1 MIWAYYTDMGIL
13 SALRLV
19 KDDADT
25 LKNQYAPAVMA
36 SQYNSWSD
44 SAIGYQTNSID
55 LVSALQVPTVAK
67 CFQLLTGTIGGIPM
81 NLYNK
86 TTGEELGSPIWL
98 QQPDIRQPRSVT
110 IAYTVQSLAAYGQA
124 FWQVKSQYSD
134 DGRPARF
141 EWVANTRITTKL
153 NARNTEVEFY
163 TLNGEVLPNNGVG
176 SLITFQALNPGV
188 LQTGARTIQA
198 ALDLERAAAIS
209 AATPMP
215 TSIIKNN
222 GADLPEAQIQGIL
235 AGWKAA
241 RQSRSTAYLTSSL
254 ELQTFGFSPKDMMY
268 DEAKQSLSTEICRL
282 MNVPAYMASSD
293 ANKSMTYQNVLDA
306 RKEFYAYTL
315 APYVC
320 AIEDRLSMND
330 ITNAQNVVRFDVNE
344 TFLRADTMERLLVIE
359 KLLGLGLISLDQAM
373 AMEDLSPNGDAS

>member
-1 MIWAYYTDMGIL
+1 MGIL

-67 CFQLLTGTIGGIPM
+67 CFQLLTGTIGGIPL

-153 NARNTEVEFY
+153 NARSTEVEFY

-344 TFLRADTMERLLVIE
+344 TFLRADTMERLNVIE
-359 KLLGLGLISLDQAM
+359 KMLNLGLITLDQAM

>member
-1 MIWAYYTDMGIL
+1 MGIL

-67 CFQLLTGTIGGIPM
+67 CFQLLTGTIGGIPL

-110 IAYTVQSLAAYGQA
+110 IAYTVQSLAAYGQS

-141 EWVANTRITTKL
+141 EWVANTRVTTKL
-153 NARNTEVEFY
+153 NARSTEVEFY
-163 TLNGEVLPNNGVG
+163 TLNGEVLPKDGVG

-209 AATPMP
+209 AATPLP

-344 TFLRADTMERLLVIE
+344 TFLRADTMERLNVIE
-359 KLLGLGLISLDQAM
+359 KMLGLGLITLDQAM

>member
-1 MIWAYYTDMGIL
+1 MGIL

-67 CFQLLTGTIGGIPM
+67 CFQLMTGVIGGIPIS
-81 NLYNK
+81 LYNK
-86 TTGEELGSPIWL
+86 KTGEELGSPIWL
-98 QQPDIRQPRSVT
+98 EQPDIRQPRSVT

-153 NARNTEVEFY
+153 NARSTEVEFY
-163 TLNGEVLPNNGVG
+163 TLNGEALPNSGVG
-176 SLITFQALNPGV
+176 SLVTFQALNPGV

-222 GADLPEAQIQGIL
+222 GADLPESQIQGIL

-254 ELQTFGFSPKDMMY
+254 ELQTFGFSPSEMMY

-282 MNVPAYMASSD
+282 MNVPAYLASSD
-293 ANKSMTYQNVLDA
+293 ANKSMTYQNILDA
-306 RKEFYAYTL
+306 RKEFFAYTL

-344 TFLRADTMERLLVIE
+344 TFLRADTMERLNVIE
-359 KLLGLGLISLDQAM
+359 KMLALGLIDLNQAM

>member
-1 MIWAYYTDMGIL
+1 MGIL

-67 CFQLLTGTIGGIPM
+67 CFQLLTGTIGGIPL

-153 NARNTEVEFY
+153 NARSTEVEFY
-163 TLNGEVLPNNGVG
+163 SLNGEALPNSGVG
-176 SLITFQALNPGV
+176 SLVTFQALNPGV

-254 ELQTFGFSPKDMMY
+254 ELQTFGFSPSEMMY
-268 DEAKQSLSTEICRL
+268 DSAKLSLSTEICRL
-282 MNVPAYMASSD
+282 MNIPAYMASSD
-293 ANKSMTYQNVLDA
+293 QNKSMTYQNVLDA

-344 TFLRADTMERLLVIE
+344 TFLRADTMERLNVIE
-359 KLLGLGLISLDQAM
+359 KMLGLGLITLDQAM

>member
-1 MIWAYYTDMGIL
+1 MGIL

-19 KDDADT
+19 KDETDT
-25 LKNQYAPAVMA
+25 LKNQYAPAVMS

-67 CFQLLTGTIGGIPM
+67 CFQLLTGTIGGIPL

-86 TTGEELGSPIWL
+86 TTGEELGLPIWL

-141 EWVANTRITTKL
+141 EWVSNTRVTTKL
-153 NARNTEVEFY
+153 NARSTEVEY
-163 TLNGEVLPNNGVG
+163 YMLNGEALPNSGVG
-176 SLITFQALNPGV
+176 SLVTFQALNPGV

-222 GADLPEAQIQGIL
+222 GADLPESQISAIL

-293 ANKSMTYQNVLDA
+293 QNSSYTYTNVLDA

-344 TFLRADTMERLLVIE
+344 TFLRADTMERLNVIE
-359 KLLGLGLISLDQAM
+359 KMLGLGLITLDQAM

>member
-1 MIWAYYTDMGIL
+1 MGIL

-67 CFQLLTGTIGGIPM
+67 CFQLLTGTIGGIPL

-110 IAYTVQSLAAYGQA
+110 IAYTVQSLAAYGQS

-153 NARNTEVEFY
+153 NARSTEVEY
-163 TLNGEVLPNNGVG
+163 YSLNGEVLPNSGVG
-176 SLITFQALNPGV
+176 SLVTFQALNPGV

-254 ELQTFGFSPKDMMY
+254 ELQTFGFSPSEMMY
-268 DEAKQSLSTEICRL
+268 DSAKLSLSTEICRL
-282 MNVPAYMASSD
+282 MNIPAYMASSD
-293 ANKSMTYQNVLDA
+293 QNKSMTYQNVLDA

-320 AIEDRLSMND
+320 AVEDRLSMND

-344 TFLRADTMERLLVIE
+344 TFLRADTMERLNVIE
-359 KLLGLGLISLDQAM
+359 KMLGLGLITLDQAM

>member
-1 MIWAYYTDMGIL
+1 MGIL

-19 KDDADT
+19 KDETDT

-67 CFQLLTGTIGGIPM
+67 CFQLLTGTIGGIPL

-153 NARNTEVEFY
+153 NARSTEVEFY
-163 TLNGEVLPNNGVG
+163 MLNGEALPNSGVG
-176 SLITFQALNPGV
+176 SLVTFQALNPGV

-320 AIEDRLSMND
+320 AVEDRLSMND

-344 TFLRADTMERLLVIE
+344 TFLRADTMERLNVIE
-359 KLLGLGLISLDQAM
+359 KMLGLGLITLDQAM

>member
-1 MIWAYYTDMGIL
+1 MGIL

-25 LKNQYAPAVMA
+25 LKNQYSPAVMA

-67 CFQLLTGTIGGIPM
+67 CFQLLTGTIGGIPL

-153 NARNTEVEFY
+153 NARSTEVEFY
-163 TLNGEVLPNNGVG
+163 SLNGEALPNSGVG
-176 SLITFQALNPGV
+176 SLVTFQALNPGV

-254 ELQTFGFSPKDMMY
+254 ELQTFGFSPSEMMY
-268 DEAKQSLSTEICRL
+268 DSAKLSLSTEICRL
-282 MNVPAYMASSD
+282 MNIPAYMASSD
-293 ANKSMTYQNVLDA
+293 QNKSMTYQNVLDA

-344 TFLRADTMERLLVIE
+344 TFLRADTMERLNVIE
-359 KLLGLGLISLDQAM
+359 KMLGLGLITLDQAM

>member
-1 MIWAYYTDMGIL
+1 MGIL

-19 KDDADT
+19 KDETDT

-67 CFQLLTGTIGGIPM
+67 CFQLLTGTIGGIPL

-153 NARNTEVEFY
+153 NARSTEVEY
-163 TLNGEVLPNNGVG
+163 YSLNGEVLPNSGVG
-176 SLITFQALNPGV
+176 SLVTFQALNPGV

-320 AIEDRLSMND
+320 AVEDRLSMND

-344 TFLRADTMERLLVIE
+344 TFLRADTMERLNVIE
-359 KLLGLGLISLDQAM
+359 KMLGLGLITLDQAM

>member
-1 MIWAYYTDMGIL
+1 MGIL

-67 CFQLLTGTIGGIPM
+67 CFQLLTGTIGGIPL

-141 EWVANTRITTKL
+141 EWVANTRVTTKL
-153 NARNTEVEFY
+153 NARSTEVEFY
-163 TLNGEVLPNNGVG
+163 TLNGEVLPKDGVG

-344 TFLRADTMERLLVIE
+344 TFLRADTMERLNVIE
-359 KLLGLGLISLDQAM
+359 KMLGLGLITLDQAM

>member
-1 MIWAYYTDMGIL
+1 MGIL

-67 CFQLLTGTIGGIPM
+67 CFQLLTGTIGGIPL

-153 NARNTEVEFY
+153 NARSTEVEY
-163 TLNGEVLPNNGVG
+163 YSLNGEMLPNSGVG
-176 SLITFQALNPGV
+176 SLVTFQALNPGV

-254 ELQTFGFSPKDMMY
+254 ELQTFGFSPSEMMY
-268 DEAKQSLSTEICRL
+268 DSAKLSLSTEICRL
-282 MNVPAYMASSD
+282 MNIPAYMASSD
-293 ANKSMTYQNVLDA
+293 QNKSMTYQNVLDA

-315 APYVC
+315 APFVC

-344 TFLRADTMERLLVIE
+344 TFLRADTMERLNVIE
-359 KLLGLGLISLDQAM
+359 KMLGLGLITLDQAM

>member
-1 MIWAYYTDMGIL
+1 MGIL

-19 KDDADT
+19 KDETDT
-25 LKNQYAPAVMA
+25 LKNQYAPAVMSSA
-36 SQYNSWSD
+36 YNSWSD

-141 EWVANTRITTKL
+141 EWVSNTRVTTKL
-153 NARNTEVEFY
+153 NARSTEVDY
-163 TLNGEVLPNNGVG
+163 YMLNGEALPNSGVG
-176 SLITFQALNPGV
+176 SLVTFQALNPGV

-222 GADLPEAQIQGIL
+222 GADLPESQISGIL

-254 ELQTFGFSPKDMMY
+254 ELQTFGFSPKDMLY
-268 DEAKQSLSTEICRL
+268 DDAKLSLSTEICRL

-293 ANKSMTYQNVLDA
+293 QNKSMTYQNVLDA
-306 RKEFYAYTL
+306 RKEFFAYTL

-359 KLLGLGLISLDQAM
+359 KLLALNLITLDQAK

>member
-1 MIWAYYTDMGIL
+1 MGIL

-67 CFQLLTGTIGGIPM
+67 CFQLLTGTIGGIPL

-110 IAYTVQSLAAYGQA
+110 IAYTVQSLAAYGQS

-141 EWVANTRITTKL
+141 EWVANTRVTTKL
-153 NARNTEVEFY
+153 NARSTEVEFY
-163 TLNGEVLPNNGVG
+163 TLNGEVLPKDGVG

-320 AIEDRLSMND
+320 AVEDRLSMND

-344 TFLRADTMERLLVIE
+344 TFLRADTMERLNVIE
-359 KLLGLGLISLDQAM
+359 KMLGLGLITLDQAM

>member
-1 MIWAYYTDMGIL
+1 MGIL

-19 KDDADT
+19 KDETDT

-153 NARNTEVEFY
+153 NARSTEVEFY

-315 APYVC
+315 AQYVC
-320 AIEDRLSMND
+320 SIEDRLSMND

-344 TFLRADTMERLLVIE
+344 TFLRADTMERLNVIE
-359 KLLGLGLISLDQAM
+359 KMLNLGLITLDQAM

>member
-1 MIWAYYTDMGIL
+1 MGIL

-153 NARNTEVEFY
+153 NARSTEVEFY
-163 TLNGEVLPNNGVG
+163 MLNGEALPNSGVG
-176 SLITFQALNPGV
+176 SLVTFQALNPGV

-254 ELQTFGFSPKDMMY
+254 ELQTFRFSPSEMMY

-344 TFLRADTMERLLVIE
+344 TFLRADTMERLNVIE
-359 KLLGLGLISLDQAM
+359 KMLGLGLITLDQAM